1 MLYYGKMS
9 DRGLYSDDDGHSI
22 DRVLAAST
30 HLSTGPV
37 VQFSAR
43 YTFFLLALN
52 SFDIVW

>member
-52 SFDIVW
+52 SFDIV